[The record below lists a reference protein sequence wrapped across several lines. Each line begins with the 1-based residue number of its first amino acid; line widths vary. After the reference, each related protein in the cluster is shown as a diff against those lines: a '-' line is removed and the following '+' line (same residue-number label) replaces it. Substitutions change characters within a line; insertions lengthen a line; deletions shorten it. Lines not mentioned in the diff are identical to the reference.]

1 MKFGKVNIYS
11 SLDTAISEDKA
22 SILEFDIK
30 EFNELKLWLINLGL
44 KSDYM
49 LLISAFRKSY
59 DRKQAWR
66 KMKDKL

>member
-1 MKFGKVNIYS
+1 MKFGKVNVYS